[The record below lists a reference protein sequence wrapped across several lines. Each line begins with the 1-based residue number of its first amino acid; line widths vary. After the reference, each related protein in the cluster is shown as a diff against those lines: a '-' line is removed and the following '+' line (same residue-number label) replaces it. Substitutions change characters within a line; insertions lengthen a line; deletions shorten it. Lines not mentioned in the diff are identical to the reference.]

1 MFVVLNA
8 NIESYPPILEVNNAV
23 GPGFGDNLSLLVVFT
38 FHPLH
43 SSLWLGH
50 IARVYLQLV
59 WYGLNSDS
67 NDASMLSLRAECQ
80 FTGRERGER
89 VGAEDFHTDFQ
100 T

>member
-1 MFVVLNA
+1 
-8 NIESYPPILEVNNAV
+8 
-23 GPGFGDNLSLLVVFT
+23 
-38 FHPLH
+38 
-43 SSLWLGH
+43 LGH